1 MTTVE
6 ARITLAMLVEWLFSD
21 RGLEYEEF
29 LKDAPSFT
37 RSGLQRYL
45 RGYVRL
51 HPNQLIDVLEVFEP
65 HEALERHMLVL
76 CIAQFYGGHVVEL
89 FERHLRS
96 EDCESRLSIG
106 ALLMQSQGLKQS
118 HVLGAINEVSRQ
130 SQDDYDE

>member
-6 ARITLAMLVEWLFSD
+6 ARITLAMLIEWLFSD
-21 RGLEYEEF
+21 RGLEHREF
-29 LKDAPSFT
+29 LKDAHSFT
-37 RSGLQRYL
+37 PSGLRRYL

-51 HPNQLIDVLEVFEP
+51 HPNQLMDVLEIFEP

-76 CIAQFYGGHVVEL
+76 CLAQFYGSHIVEL

-96 EDCESRLSIG
+96 EDPESRMSIS

-118 HVLGAINEVSRQ
+118 HVLDAINEVSRQ
-130 SQDDYDE
+130 AQDDYDE

>member
-1 MTTVE
+1 MTIVE

-37 RSGLQRYL
+37 PSGLRRYL

-51 HPNQLIDVLEVFEP
+51 HPDQLIEVVEIFEP
-65 HEALERHMLVL
+65 HAALERHMLVL
-76 CIAQFYGGHVVEL
+76 CLAQFYGAHVVEL

-96 EDCESRLSIG
+96 EECESRLSIG
-106 ALLMQSQGLKQS
+106 ALLMQSQGSKQS
-118 HVLGAINEVSRQ
+118 HVLGAINEISRQ
-130 SQDDYDE
+130 AQDDYDE